1 MYRAQLSR
9 AARPK
14 TPFRKKIANASFV
27 GNRTERFALQ
37 KKLGVS
43 GCRAARISVDK
54 LTFACGFH

>member
-14 TPFRKKIANASFV
+14 APLEKKIANASFV

-37 KKLGVS
+37 KNW
-43 GCRAARISVDK
+43 GCRDAEQRVFPS
-54 LTFACGFH
+54 TS

>member
-1 MYRAQLSR
+1 MYRAQTVTPRSR
-9 AARPK
+9 RRPLE
-14 TPFRKKIANASFV
+14 KKIANASFV

>member
-14 TPFRKKIANASFV
+14 APVEKKIANASFV

>member
-14 TPFRKKIANASFV
+14 TPFRKKKIANASFV

-37 KKLGVS
+37 KKLGV
-43 GCRAARISVDK
+43 
-54 LTFACGFH
+54 